1 MEADQFDRTRATAG
15 AQQPGPGPA
24 GLLQEPSP
32 RLPAS
37 DAGGGGGDES
47 AGRTLP
53 PPTVGGGTFLSSSR
67 SLQTSIFPR
76 SRGAWWCAASGRL
89 GPSAGKHESPNDFFL
104 FPSLGSQPGQQ
115 LEHPE

>member
-1 MEADQFDRTRATAG
+1 MEEDQFDRTRAPAG
-15 AQQPGPGPA
+15 TQQPGPGPA

-53 PPTVGGGTFLSSSR
+53 PPTVGGTFLGSRSSS
-67 SLQTSIFPR
+67 L
-76 SRGAWWCAASGRL
+76 
-89 GPSAGKHESPNDFFL
+89 
-104 FPSLGSQPGQQ
+104 
-115 LEHPE
+115 